1 MHIETHWHSYVF
13 FSKIW
18 NARLDELWHL
28 SLCPRY
34 HRSCSAMP
42 NHERCHFCVCVH
54 ICTPSLPPSLP
65 PFETNPPNVKADVGW
80 QLHSSAEGSNS
91 IMDAVSNVGV
101 WVDKIYMGEKR
112 RREGEEVGG
121 GRWYHWN
128 TAGVIERG
136 MGGMISYRRQGGC
149 FRVSVFSCWWPACPS
164 IYFLHKLSVIT
175 PTAQHDDACKENPK
189 AAPAVSLQLS
199 SITFMSC
206 CDICH
211 PSTQVK
217 GHGQNTSNDSRWRH
231 TYMIHIRAHTQ
242 TRMAKPSLTV
252 NCNKRGYRRTLTT
265 PGMYKLTVS
274 D

>member
-1 MHIETHWHSYVF
+1 MWES
-13 FSKIW
+13 
-18 NARLDELWHL
+18 
-28 SLCPRY
+28 
-34 HRSCSAMP
+34 
-42 NHERCHFCVCVH
+42 
-54 ICTPSLPPSLP
+54 
-65 PFETNPPNVKADVGW
+65 GW
-80 QLHSSAEGSNS
+80 IKYTWE
-91 IMDAVSNVGV
+91 
-101 WVDKIYMGEKR
+101 
-112 RREGEEVGG
+112 RREGEKGRKWEEGG
-121 GRWYHWN
+121 DIIETQRGSQREGWVAWYH
-128 TAGVIERG
+128 IEDKVG
-136 MGGMISYRRQGGC
+136 
-149 FRVSVFSCWWPACPS
+149 VSVFLFSCWWPACPS

-189 AAPAVSLQLS
+189 AVPAVSLQLS

-231 TYMIHIRAHTQ
+231 TYRIHIRAHTQ

-274 D
+274 DYC

>member
-1 MHIETHWHSYVF
+1 MF
-13 FSKIW
+13 FFLKYEMPDWMSSGTCLFV
-18 NARLDELWHL
+18 LDITGAALQ
-28 SLCPRY
+28 CPTTRDVI
-34 HRSCSAMP
+34 SV
-42 NHERCHFCVCVH
+42 CVC
-54 ICTPSLPPSLP
+54 ICVRPPSLP

-136 MGGMISYRRQGGC
+136 MGGLISYRRQGGC

-175 PTAQHDDACKENPK
+175 PTDDDACKENPK

-274 D
+274 DYC

>member
-1 MHIETHWHSYVF
+1 MIFMPVKTACKLLTTAICQPFTLMHAYRNTLTQLCF

-54 ICTPSLPPSLP
+54 ICTSSLP

-121 GRWYHWN
+121 GWWYHWN
-128 TAGVIERG
+128 TAGVTERG

-175 PTAQHDDACKENPK
+175 PTAQHDTHVKKTQKQHQLWASSSPASSSCHAVTSATLPHRSKVTDKIHPMT
-189 AAPAVSLQLS
+189 AAGD
-199 SITFMSC
+199 T
-206 CDICH
+206 
-211 PSTQVK
+211 
-217 GHGQNTSNDSRWRH
+217 H
-231 TYMIHIRAHTQ
+231 TWFT
-242 TRMAKPSLTV
+242 
-252 NCNKRGYRRTLTT
+252 
-265 PGMYKLTVS
+265 
-274 D
+274 